1 MARGNRDKLLDTAE
15 RLFAKRGCEAV
26 SLREINTAAGVSQG
40 VLHYQFGGRDGLI
53 EALLARRFPAL
64 HARRQVLL
72 EALRQGSDPP
82 GVEELVKVIIYPLAE
97 LVLERGRL
105 GQRFLRLLAHL
116 SMERSP
122 QLQRYLA
129 AQQGE
134 FTREVIDLLE
144 QALPRHSREDVVDRL
159 LMMSF
164 SMYRALADLREPHWL
179 WDGGGTAPTARAR
192 SPEER
197 IEVLLD
203 FYSAGIRGNLNAATA
218 GAPSNQ
224 PAY

>member
-1 MARGNRDKLLDTAE
+1 MAKGNRDKLLDAAE

-40 VLHYQFGGRDGLI
+40 VLHYQFGNREGLI

-64 HARRQVLL
+64 HARREKMLAVLR
-72 EALRQGSDPP
+72 ESGRQPD
-82 GVEELVKVIIYPLAE
+82 VRELVSVIIQPMAE

-105 GQRFLRLLAHL
+105 GQRFLRVLAYL
-116 SMERSP
+116 SMERNP

-134 FTREVIDLLE
+134 FTQEVIDRL
-144 QALPRHSREDVVDRL
+144 QVVLPAYSREDVVDRL
-159 LMMSF
+159 LIMSF

-179 WDGGGTAPTARAR
+179 WEAGDQAAAARAH

-203 FYSAGIRGNLNAATA
+203 FYAAGIVGSGSR
-218 GAPSNQ
+218 
-224 PAY
+224 

>member
-1 MARGNRDKLLDTAE
+1 MAARR
-15 RLFAKRGCEAV
+15 
-26 SLREINTAAGVSQG
+26 LREINTTAGVSQG

-53 EALLARRFPAL
+53 DALLARRFPAL
-64 HARRQVLL
+64 HARRQAMLQ
-72 EALRQGSDPP
+72 ALRQGPEPP
-82 GVEELVKVIIYPLAE
+82 GVEELVQVIIYPLAE
-97 LVLERGRL
+97 LVLQRGRL

-134 FTREVIDLLE
+134 FTREIIDLLE
-144 QALPRHSREDVVDRL
+144 AALPRHSREDVVDRL

-179 WDGGGTAPTARAR
+179 WDGGGAAPAARAR

-203 FYSAGIRGNLNAATA
+203 FYSAGIRGSLHTD
-218 GAPSNQ
+218 
-224 PAY
+224 